1 MTQSKAPL
9 RRVLI
14 VDDNEDAANSLAM
27 ILKLSGYETA
37 SVYTAADALEHA
49 TLFKPDVVLLDIGL
63 PGMDGY
69 EVAQKM
75 RELPGLKD
83 IRLVAVT
90 GYGRSD
96 DRLRA
101 RDAGFDD
108 HLTKPVE
115 FAVLDRALASPQG
128 LGGRFSLADE
138 ARAQLVRLAAGDARR
153 ASAVW
158 RITSIARRS
167 VRPWGWLCT
176 ATGIAWV
183 SWGARQS
190 ARAR

>member
-1 MTQSKAPL
+1 MTDLKAAP

-14 VDDNEDAANSLAM
+14 VDDNEDAANSLAL
-27 ILKLSGYETA
+27 ILELGGHQTA
-37 SVYTAADALEHA
+37 SVYTAVDALQRAAAFRPE
-49 TLFKPDVVLLDIGL
+49 VVLLDIGL

-75 RELPGLKD
+75 RELPGLRD

-96 DRLRA
+96 DRIRA

-115 FAVLDRALASPQG
+115 FAVLERTLA
-128 LGGRFSLADE
+128 
-138 ARAQLVRLAAGDARR
+138 
-153 ASAVW
+153 
-158 RITSIARRS
+158 
-167 VRPWGWLCT
+167 
-176 ATGIAWV
+176 GI
-183 SWGARQS
+183 S
-190 ARAR
+190 AR

>member
-1 MTQSKAPL
+1 MTDSKGPP

-27 ILKLSGYETA
+27 ILELGGHETA
-37 SVYTAADALEHA
+37 SVYTAVDALQRA
-49 TLFKPDVVLLDIGL
+49 AAFRPDVVLLDIGL

-75 RELPGLKD
+75 RELPGLRD

-96 DRLRA
+96 DRRRA

-115 FAVLDRALASPQG
+115 YALLERTLAGIRA
-128 LGGRFSLADE
+128 
-138 ARAQLVRLAAGDARR
+138 
-153 ASAVW
+153 
-158 RITSIARRS
+158 
-167 VRPWGWLCT
+167 
-176 ATGIAWV
+176 
-183 SWGARQS
+183 
-190 ARAR
+190 

>member
-1 MTQSKAPL
+1 MTDSKAPR

-27 ILKLSGYETA
+27 ILELGGHETA
-37 SVYTAADALEHA
+37 SVYTAADALQRA
-49 TLFKPDVVLLDIGL
+49 AVFRPDVVLLDIGL

-75 RELPGLKD
+75 RELPGLRD

-96 DRLRA
+96 DRIRA

-115 FAVLDRALASPQG
+115 FAVLERTLA
-128 LGGRFSLADE
+128 
-138 ARAQLVRLAAGDARR
+138 
-153 ASAVW
+153 
-158 RITSIARRS
+158 
-167 VRPWGWLCT
+167 
-176 ATGIAWV
+176 GI
-183 SWGARQS
+183 
-190 ARAR
+190 RAR

>member
-1 MTQSKAPL
+1 MTEFKAPP

-27 ILKLSGYETA
+27 ILNLGGHETA
-37 SVYTAADALEHA
+37 SVYTAADALQRA
-49 TLFKPDVVLLDIGL
+49 AAFRPDVVLLDIGL

-75 RELPGLKD
+75 RELPGLRD

-90 GYGRSD
+90 GYGRAD

-115 FAVLDRALASPQG
+115 FAVLERALA
-128 LGGRFSLADE
+128 R
-138 ARAQLVRLAAGDARR
+138 
-153 ASAVW
+153 
-158 RITSIARRS
+158 
-167 VRPWGWLCT
+167 
-176 ATGIAWV
+176 
-183 SWGARQS
+183 
-190 ARAR
+190 

>member
-1 MTQSKAPL
+1 MADFKAPP

-27 ILKLSGYETA
+27 ILELGGHETA
-37 SVYTAADALEHA
+37 SVYTALDALQRAA
-49 TLFKPDVVLLDIGL
+49 TFRPDVVLLDIGL
-63 PGMDGY
+63 PDMDGY

-75 RELPGLKD
+75 RELPGLRH

-101 RDAGFDD
+101 RAAGFDD

-115 FAVLDRALASPQG
+115 YAVLERTLA
-128 LGGRFSLADE
+128 R
-138 ARAQLVRLAAGDARR
+138 
-153 ASAVW
+153 
-158 RITSIARRS
+158 
-167 VRPWGWLCT
+167 
-176 ATGIAWV
+176 
-183 SWGARQS
+183 
-190 ARAR
+190 

>member
-1 MTQSKAPL
+1 MTEFKAPQ
-9 RRVLI
+9 RRVLV

-27 ILKLSGYETA
+27 ILKLGGHETA
-37 SVYTAADALEHA
+37 SVYTAVDALERA
-49 TLFKPDVVLLDIGL
+49 AAFRPDVVLLDIGL

-75 RELPGLKD
+75 RELPGLRD

-115 FAVLDRALASPQG
+115 FAVLERTLA
-128 LGGRFSLADE
+128 
-138 ARAQLVRLAAGDARR
+138 
-153 ASAVW
+153 
-158 RITSIARRS
+158 
-167 VRPWGWLCT
+167 
-176 ATGIAWV
+176 GI
-183 SWGARQS
+183 
-190 ARAR
+190 RAR

>member
-1 MTQSKAPL
+1 MTQSQAPP

-27 ILKLSGYETA
+27 ILKLSGHETD
-37 SVYTAADALEHA
+37 SVYTAADALERVTA
-49 TLFKPDVVLLDIGL
+49 FKPDVVLLDIGL

-69 EVAQKM
+69 EVAQKI
-75 RELPGLKD
+75 RELPGLRD

-115 FAVLDRALASPQG
+115 FAVLDRTIAG
-128 LGGRFSLADE
+128 V
-138 ARAQLVRLAAGDARR
+138 RAG
-153 ASAVW
+153 
-158 RITSIARRS
+158 
-167 VRPWGWLCT
+167 
-176 ATGIAWV
+176 
-183 SWGARQS
+183 
-190 ARAR
+190 

>member
-1 MTQSKAPL
+1 MTDFKAPP

-27 ILKLSGYETA
+27 ILQLGGHETA
-37 SVYTAADALEHA
+37 SVYTAVDALERA
-49 TLFKPDVVLLDIGL
+49 AVFRPDVVLLDIGL

-75 RELPGLKD
+75 RELPGLRD

-115 FAVLDRALASPQG
+115 FAVLERTLA
-128 LGGRFSLADE
+128 
-138 ARAQLVRLAAGDARR
+138 
-153 ASAVW
+153 
-158 RITSIARRS
+158 
-167 VRPWGWLCT
+167 
-176 ATGIAWV
+176 GI
-183 SWGARQS
+183 
-190 ARAR
+190 RAR

>member
-1 MTQSKAPL
+1 MTDFKASP

-27 ILKLSGYETA
+27 ILKLGGHETA
-37 SVYTAADALEHA
+37 SVYSAVEALQRAAV
-49 TLFKPDVVLLDIGL
+49 FRPDVVLLDIGL

-75 RELPGLKD
+75 RELPGLRD

-115 FAVLDRALASPQG
+115 FAVLERTLA
-128 LGGRFSLADE
+128 
-138 ARAQLVRLAAGDARR
+138 
-153 ASAVW
+153 
-158 RITSIARRS
+158 
-167 VRPWGWLCT
+167 
-176 ATGIAWV
+176 GI
-183 SWGARQS
+183 
-190 ARAR
+190 RAR

>member
-1 MTQSKAPL
+1 MTQSKAPP

-27 ILKLSGYETA
+27 ILKLSGHETTP
-37 SVYTAADALEHA
+37 VYTAEDALERA
-49 TLFKPDVVLLDIGL
+49 STFKPDVVLLDIGL

-75 RELPGLKD
+75 RELPGLRG
-83 IRLVAVT
+83 IRLVALT

-101 RDAGFDD
+101 REAGFDD

-115 FAVLDRALASPQG
+115 FALLDRALA
-128 LGGRFSLADE
+128 A
-138 ARAQLVRLAAGDARR
+138 
-153 ASAVW
+153 
-158 RITSIARRS
+158 
-167 VRPWGWLCT
+167 VRP
-176 ATGIAWV
+176 
-183 SWGARQS
+183 R
-190 ARAR
+190 

>member
-1 MTQSKAPL
+1 MTQPQARP

-27 ILKLSGYETA
+27 ILKLSGHETD
-37 SVYTAADALEHA
+37 SVYTAADALERVTA
-49 TLFKPDVVLLDIGL
+49 FRPDVVLLDIGL

-69 EVAQKM
+69 EVAQKI
-75 RELPGLKD
+75 RELPGLRD

-96 DRLRA
+96 DRRRA

-115 FAVLDRALASPQG
+115 FAVLDRTIAG
-128 LGGRFSLADE
+128 V
-138 ARAQLVRLAAGDARR
+138 RAG
-153 ASAVW
+153 
-158 RITSIARRS
+158 
-167 VRPWGWLCT
+167 
-176 ATGIAWV
+176 
-183 SWGARQS
+183 
-190 ARAR
+190 

>member
-1 MTQSKAPL
+1 MTQPKASP

-27 ILKLSGYETA
+27 ILKLSGHETE
-37 SVYTAADALEHA
+37 SVYTAMDALERA
-49 TLFKPDVVLLDIGL
+49 VSFRPDVVLLDIGL
-63 PGMDGY
+63 PGMNGY

-75 RELPGLKD
+75 RELPGLAD

-115 FAVLDRALASPQG
+115 FAVLDRALTG
-128 LGGRFSLADE
+128 V
-138 ARAQLVRLAAGDARR
+138 RAG
-153 ASAVW
+153 
-158 RITSIARRS
+158 
-167 VRPWGWLCT
+167 
-176 ATGIAWV
+176 
-183 SWGARQS
+183 
-190 ARAR
+190 

>member
-1 MTQSKAPL
+1 MTDFKAPP

-14 VDDNEDAANSLAM
+14 VDDNEDAANSLAL
-27 ILKLSGYETA
+27 ILELGGHQTA
-37 SVYTAADALEHA
+37 SVYTAVDALQRAAAFRPE
-49 TLFKPDVVLLDIGL
+49 VVLLDIGL

-75 RELPGLKD
+75 RELPGLRD

-96 DRLRA
+96 DRIRA

-115 FAVLDRALASPQG
+115 YAALERTLAG
-128 LGGRFSLADE
+128 L
-138 ARAQLVRLAAGDARR
+138 
-153 ASAVW
+153 
-158 RITSIARRS
+158 
-167 VRPWGWLCT
+167 
-176 ATGIAWV
+176 
-183 SWGARQS
+183 
-190 ARAR
+190 RAR

>member
-1 MTQSKAPL
+1 MTDFKAPP

-14 VDDNEDAANSLAM
+14 VDDNEDAANSLAL
-27 ILKLSGYETA
+27 ILELGGHETA
-37 SVYTAADALEHA
+37 SVYTAVDALQRAAAFRPE
-49 TLFKPDVVLLDIGL
+49 VVLLDIGL

-75 RELPGLKD
+75 RELPGLRD

-96 DRLRA
+96 DRTRA

-115 FAVLDRALASPQG
+115 YAALE
-128 LGGRFSLADE
+128 RTLA
-138 ARAQLVRLAAGDARR
+138 GF
-153 ASAVW
+153 
-158 RITSIARRS
+158 
-167 VRPWGWLCT
+167 
-176 ATGIAWV
+176 
-183 SWGARQS
+183 
-190 ARAR
+190 RAR

>member
-1 MTQSKAPL
+1 MTDAKAPP

-14 VDDNEDAANSLAM
+14 VDDNEDAANSLAL
-27 ILKLSGYETA
+27 ILELGGHETA
-37 SVYTAADALEHA
+37 CVYSAMDALQRA
-49 TLFKPDVVLLDIGL
+49 AGFRPDVVLLDIGL

-75 RELPGLKD
+75 RELPGLRD

-96 DRLRA
+96 DRIRA

-115 FAVLDRALASPQG
+115 YAVLERALA
-128 LGGRFSLADE
+128 R
-138 ARAQLVRLAAGDARR
+138 VR
-153 ASAVW
+153 
-158 RITSIARRS
+158 
-167 VRPWGWLCT
+167 
-176 ATGIAWV
+176 
-183 SWGARQS
+183 
-190 ARAR
+190 

>member
-1 MTQSKAPL
+1 MTQSKAPP

-27 ILKLSGYETA
+27 ILKLSGHETT
-37 SVYTAADALEHA
+37 SVYTAEDALERA
-49 TLFKPDVVLLDIGL
+49 STFKPDVVLLDIGL

-75 RELPGLKD
+75 RELPGLRG
-83 IRLVAVT
+83 IRLVALT

-101 RDAGFDD
+101 REAGFDD

-115 FAVLDRALASPQG
+115 FAVLDRALA
-128 LGGRFSLADE
+128 A
-138 ARAQLVRLAAGDARR
+138 
-153 ASAVW
+153 
-158 RITSIARRS
+158 
-167 VRPWGWLCT
+167 VRP
-176 ATGIAWV
+176 
-183 SWGARQS
+183 R
-190 ARAR
+190 

>member
-1 MTQSKAPL
+1 MAEAKALP

-37 SVYTAADALEHA
+37 SVYTAADALERA
-49 TLFKPDVVLLDIGL
+49 AAFRPDVVLLDIGL

-69 EVAQKM
+69 EVAQKL
-75 RELPGLKD
+75 RELPGLRD

-90 GYGRSD
+90 GYGQSD

-115 FAVLDRALASPQG
+115 FAVLDRTLAG
-128 LGGRFSLADE
+128 V
-138 ARAQLVRLAAGDARR
+138 RAG
-153 ASAVW
+153 
-158 RITSIARRS
+158 
-167 VRPWGWLCT
+167 
-176 ATGIAWV
+176 
-183 SWGARQS
+183 
-190 ARAR
+190 

>member
-1 MTQSKAPL
+1 MTDSKAPP

-27 ILKLSGYETA
+27 ILELGGHETA
-37 SVYTAADALEHA
+37 SVYTAVDALQRA
-49 TLFKPDVVLLDIGL
+49 AAFRPDVVLLDIGL

-75 RELPGLKD
+75 RELPGLRD

-96 DRLRA
+96 DRRRA

-115 FAVLDRALASPQG
+115 FALLERALA
-128 LGGRFSLADE
+128 
-138 ARAQLVRLAAGDARR
+138 ARG
-153 ASAVW
+153 
-158 RITSIARRS
+158 
-167 VRPWGWLCT
+167 
-176 ATGIAWV
+176 
-183 SWGARQS
+183 
-190 ARAR
+190 

>member
-1 MTQSKAPL
+1 MTDFKAPP

-27 ILKLSGYETA
+27 ILKLGGHETA
-37 SVYTAADALEHA
+37 SVYTAVDALRRA
-49 TLFKPDVVLLDIGL
+49 ADFKPDVVLLDIGL

-75 RELPGLKD
+75 RELPGLRD

-115 FAVLDRALASPQG
+115 FAVLERTLAG
-128 LGGRFSLADE
+128 
-138 ARAQLVRLAAGDARR
+138 
-153 ASAVW
+153 
-158 RITSIARRS
+158 
-167 VRPWGWLCT
+167 
-176 ATGIAWV
+176 
-183 SWGARQS
+183 

>member
-1 MTQSKAPL
+1 MAAALPGCGGRSSSGSAVWPAADTPINILRMTQSKASG

-14 VDDNEDAANSLAM
+14 VDDNEDSANSLAL
-27 ILKLSGYETA
+27 ILKLGGHETA
-37 SVYTAADALEHA
+37 SVYSASAALECA
-49 TLFKPDVVLLDIGL
+49 VSFKPDVVLLDIGL

-75 RELPGLKD
+75 RELPGLRD
-83 IRLVAVT
+83 VRLVAVT

-115 FAVLDRALASPQG
+115 LPVLEKTLAG
-128 LGGRFSLADE
+128 
-138 ARAQLVRLAAGDARR
+138 
-153 ASAVW
+153 
-158 RITSIARRS
+158 TRS
-167 VRPWGWLCT
+167 R
-176 ATGIAWV
+176 
-183 SWGARQS
+183 
-190 ARAR
+190 

>member
-1 MTQSKAPL
+1 MTQFKAPP

-27 ILKLSGYETA
+27 VLQLSGHETV

-49 TLFKPDVVLLDIGL
+49 AVFKPDVVLLDIGL

-69 EVAQKM
+69 EVAQRL
-75 RELPGLKD
+75 RELPGLRGIK
-83 IRLVAVT
+83 LVAVT

-115 FAVLDRALASPQG
+115 FEVLDRTLA
-128 LGGRFSLADE
+128 RMD
-138 ARAQLVRLAAGDARR
+138 
-153 ASAVW
+153 
-158 RITSIARRS
+158 
-167 VRPWGWLCT
+167 
-176 ATGIAWV
+176 
-183 SWGARQS
+183 
-190 ARAR
+190 